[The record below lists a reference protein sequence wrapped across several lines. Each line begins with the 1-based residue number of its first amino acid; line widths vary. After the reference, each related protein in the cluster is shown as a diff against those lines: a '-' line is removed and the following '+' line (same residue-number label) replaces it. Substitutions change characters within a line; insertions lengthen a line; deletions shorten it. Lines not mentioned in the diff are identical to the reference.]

1 MADLPENAGD
11 KQGQRRGDPLSNAM
25 IAAAATLRET
35 GQRGTSIYSSS
46 DGFAGMAP
54 IVFFL
59 YGIPFFII
67 VAMIP
72 AWEKWGD
79 FSPVVW
85 LNVHIAPAVNSLSDN
100 YRSTAFPRLPL
111 RRVLI
116 AATSMIEL
124 LFVSSF
130 LTKLSYR
137 GRKQALM
144 VWLCFDKSRLF
155 GLLLG
160 SSAAFVAVWCVLF
173 YNWTLLD
180 FVESEPKGSK
190 IIILAVVLLPFSALI
205 CGRIAAIVTL
215 GIFWSATKEV
225 KKRLGKMSF

>member
-1 MADLPENAGD
+1 
-11 KQGQRRGDPLSNAM
+11 
-25 IAAAATLRET
+25 
-35 GQRGTSIYSSS
+35 
-46 DGFAGMAP
+46 
-54 IVFFL
+54 
-59 YGIPFFII
+59 
-67 VAMIP
+67 
-72 AWEKWGD
+72 
-79 FSPVVW
+79 
-85 LNVHIAPAVNSLSDN
+85 
-100 YRSTAFPRLPL
+100 
-111 RRVLI
+111 
-116 AATSMIEL
+116 
-124 LFVSSF
+124 
-130 LTKLSYR
+130 
-137 GRKQALM
+137 M